1 MKTTQ
6 YWYCAEFEEK
16 YGTVQRA
23 RGCYLY
29 TRSGRRVVD
38 MYQEAGRAILGWGNS
53 MATTVFKNIMS
64 RGLTGTFSTDYGH
77 QLKRAVKALL
87 PEYDQV
93 RWFNSLFSTQTALAQ
108 YFDFWTEIPLGEHPL
123 LDTSESP
130 FTENYDLTLDSW
142 LAKKGVPRWRPWLD
156 EAWFSSWQEIPQH
169 VMEINEK
176 AQTAIV
182 VVPPLPWVK
191 SYYLVAFTEME
202 GRYIP
207 PSDVLLPPV
216 MASTARAIYDL
227 IAEMPNRSE
236 KDWCKFDFVIKK
248 YWDRRGPYLLPKVP
262 QSRYRE
268 FFDHCL
274 DCGIVI
280 SPNYRVPSIIPWGA
294 HEGDFSQLKKNPF
307 TFEF

>member
-16 YGTVQRA
+16 HGTVQRA

-53 MATTVFKNIMS
+53 RATTVFKNIMS
-64 RGLTGTFSTDYGH
+64 RGLTGTFPTDYGH
-77 QLKRAVKALL
+77 QLERAVKALL

-93 RWFNSLFSTQTALAQ
+93 RWYNSLFSAQTALAQ
-108 YFDFWTEIPLGEHPL
+108 YFNFWTEIPLGEHPL
-123 LDTSESP
+123 LDASESL
-130 FTENYDLTLDSW
+130 FMEDHDLALDSW
-142 LAKKGVPRWRPWLD
+142 LLRKGVPRWRPWLD
-156 EAWFSSWQEIPQH
+156 EAWFTSAQDISPQ
-169 VMEINEK
+169 VMEINER

-182 VVPPLPWVK
+182 VVPPLPWVRT
-191 SYYLVAFTEME
+191 YYLVAFTELE
-202 GRYIP
+202 DRFIP

-227 IAEMPNRSE
+227 IAEIPNRSE
-236 KDWCKFDFVIKK
+236 KDWCRFDFVVKK
-248 YWDRRGPYLLPKVP
+248 YWDRRGPYLLPRLP

-268 FFDHCL
+268 FFLHCL
-274 DCGIVI
+274 DCGIFI
-280 SPNYRVPSIIPWGA
+280 SPNYRIPSIIPFGA
-294 HEGDFSQLKKNPF
+294 NEGDFTRLRRNPF
-307 TFEF
+307 ESGG

>member
-6 YWYCAEFEEK
+6 YWYCADFEEK
-16 YGTVQRA
+16 HGTVQRA

-53 MATTVFKNIMS
+53 KASNVFKNIMN
-64 RGLTGTFSTDYGH
+64 RGLTGTFPTDYGT
-77 QLKRAVKALL
+77 QLERAVKTLL
-87 PEYDQV
+87 PEYQQV
-93 RWFNSLFSTQTALAQ
+93 RWYNSLVSAQTALAQ
-108 YFDFWTEIPLGEHPL
+108 YFNFWTEIPLGEHPL
-123 LDTSESP
+123 LDATDSP
-130 FTENYDLTLDSW
+130 FTEDYDLTLDNW

-156 EAWFSSWQEIPQH
+156 EAWFTSWQEIPLQ

-182 VVPPLPWVK
+182 VVPPLPWIK

-202 GRYIP
+202 GRFIP

-227 IAEMPNRSE
+227 IAEIPNRSE
-236 KDWCKFDFVIKK
+236 KDWCKFDFVVKK
-248 YWDRRGPYLLPKVP
+248 YWDRRGPYLLSKVP

-268 FFDHCL
+268 FFNHCL
-274 DCGIVI
+274 DCGIFI
-280 SPNYRVPSIIPWGA
+280 SPSYRIPSIIPLGA
-294 HEGDFSQLKKNPF
+294 NEGDFSQLKKNPF
-307 TFEF
+307 SFEF